1 MKNIINDLKSVFEND
16 TTNIVKCWKITFKNN
31 TNLAFTTNDENI
43 LYENVLYNSLSANDV
58 DNIKSN
64 IDIKEDNFEIINII
78 SSNLI
83 NKDDIL
89 NGKYDSAKVE
99 IFLLD
104 TQNLD
109 NGKVVLLSGKISN
122 IELKD
127 DIFTA
132 KVVGL
137 KDEINKTIGEK
148 YSPLCR
154 CNFCDS
160 KCKLNKNNF
169 TFSGTITNIIDET
182 SFITTNTTILSKS
195 SGYFDYGIIEFTSG
209 NNIGQKMEVKQYN
222 NGQFIL
228 QLNLPKNLSIDDTFN
243 VIVGCN
249 KEFSTCRDKFNN
261 AINFH
266 GEPHL
271 PGMNIL
277 LKVK

>member
-1 MKNIINDLKSVFEND
+1 MKNITNDLKSVFENE
-16 TTNIVKCWKITFKNN
+16 TTNIVKCWKITFKDN
-31 TNLAFTTNDENI
+31 TNLTFTTNDENI

-64 IDIKEDNFEIINII
+64 IDIKEDHFEIVNII

-104 TQNLD
+104 IQNLD
-109 NGKVVLLSGKISN
+109 KGKVVLLSGKISN

-127 DIFTA
+127 DVFTA

-160 KCKLNKNNF
+160 RCKLSKNNF
-169 TFSGTITNIIDET
+169 TFSGTITNVIDEV
-182 SFITTNTTILSKS
+182 SFITNNEIILSKS

-209 NNIGQKMEVKQYN
+209 NNIGQKMEIKQYDS
-222 NGQFIL
+222 GKFIL
-228 QLNLPKNLSIDDTFN
+228 QLNLPKNLSVGDNFN
-243 VIVGCN
+243 LVTGCN
-249 KEFSTCRDKFNN
+249 KEFSTCCNKFNN
-261 AINFH
+261 AINFR

>member
-1 MKNIINDLKSVFEND
+1 MKNITNDLKSVFENE
-16 TTNIVKCWKITFKNN
+16 TTNIVKCWKITFKDD
-31 TNLAFTTNDENI
+31 TNLAFTTNDENF
-43 LYENVLYNSLSANDV
+43 LYKNVLYNSLSANDV

-83 NKDDIL
+83 NKNDIL

-109 NGKVVLLSGKISN
+109 KGKVVLLSGKISN

-127 DIFTA
+127 DIFTV
-132 KVVGL
+132 KVAGL

-169 TFSGTITNIIDET
+169 TFSGTITNIIDEV
-182 SFITTNTTILSKS
+182 SFITNNEIILSKS

-209 NNIGQKMEVKQYN
+209 NNIGQKMEIKQYN

-228 QLNLPKNLSIDDTFN
+228 QLNLPKNLAIGDTFN
-243 VIVGCN
+243 VIAGCN
-249 KEFSTCRDKFNN
+249 KEFSTCCDKFNN

>member
-1 MKNIINDLKSVFEND
+1 MKNITNDLKSVFENE
-16 TTNIVKCWKITFKNN
+16 TTNIVKCWKITFKDH

-64 IDIKEDNFEIINII
+64 IDIKEDNFEIVNII

-83 NKDDIL
+83 DKDDIL

-109 NGKVVLLSGKISN
+109 KGKVVLLSGKISN

-160 KCKLNKNNF
+160 RCKLSKNNF
-169 TFSGTITNIIDET
+169 TFSGTITNVIDEVL
-182 SFITTNTTILSKS
+182 FITDNEIILSKS

-228 QLNLPKNLSIDDTFN
+228 QLNLPKNLAIGDTFN
-243 VIVGCN
+243 VVAGCN
-249 KEFSTCRDKFNN
+249 KEFSTCCNKFNN
-261 AINFH
+261 AINFR